1 MTTPSTPQQLIVKV
15 NVTSVYNGAVLDV
28 KDRIQ
33 NVLAR
38 MDAIEANEITDD
50 ATDSA
55 LLTLIASLS
64 ARLDERD
71 TAIAALTARVS
82 TLES

>member
-1 MTTPSTPQQLIVKV
+1 
-15 NVTSVYNGAVLDV
+15 
-28 KDRIQ
+28 
-33 NVLAR
+33 
-38 MDAIEANEITDD
+38 TDD

>member
-1 MTTPSTPQQLIVKV
+1 M
-15 NVTSVYNGAVLDV
+15 

-55 LLTLIASLS
+55 LLTLIASLT

-71 TAIAALTARVS
+71 AQIAALTARVT